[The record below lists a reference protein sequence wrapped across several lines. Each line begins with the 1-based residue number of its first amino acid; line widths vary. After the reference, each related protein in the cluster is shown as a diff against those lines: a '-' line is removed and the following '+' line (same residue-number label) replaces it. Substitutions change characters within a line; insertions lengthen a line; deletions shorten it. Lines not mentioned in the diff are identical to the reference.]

1 MAYPDPLI
9 IPRIDELEDVLNNDL
24 MDKAYLY

>member
-1 MAYPDPLI
+1 MAYPDLLI
-9 IPRIDELEDVLNNDL
+9 IPRIDKLEDVLNDDL